1 MFMVDLNYPE
11 RPENGLASRGDGVF
25 EISGR
30 LTFQTVPR
38 FQDQAGNLLQGNAQ
52 PVTID
57 MQGVT
62 QADSAGLALMIEW
75 LQLAR
80 AAKHELVFA
89 HIPEQMRDL
98 IRVNGLQQMFSLEIR
113 QNKK

>member
-1 MFMVDLNYPE
+1 MS
-11 RPENGLASRGDGVF
+11 ENGLVSRGDGVF
-25 EISGR
+25 GISGS

-38 FQDQAGNLLQGNAQ
+38 YQNQAESLLQGGGQ

-57 MQGVT
+57 LQGVT

-75 LQLAR
+75 LQMAR

-89 HIPEQMRDL
+89 NIPEQMRDL
-98 IRVNGLQQMFSLEIR
+98 IRVNGLQQLFSLKNG
-113 QNKK
+113 QNNK